1 MSKIKII
8 PCLSDN
14 YAYLIV
20 DEQTKKNIL
29 IDAPE
34 ADPILDYLKKNS
46 LNLDYILLTHHHA
59 DHIDG
64 VEKLRKEYN
73 LKIIGAKRDKKRLPE
88 LDIEVEDG
96 QTVDIGEL
104 EFHIIG
110 VDGHT
115 VGHIAFIWVA
125 ENIGFTGDSL
135 MVMGCGR
142 LFEDTPEKMFESL
155 QKFKQFS
162 KDMKIYS
169 GHEYTKSNIE
179 FALSIDKN
187 NSKLKDR
194 YKRVIETL
202 SKNEPTVP
210 STLREEYDTNPFL
223 RQDDPSIVKTLKM
236 ESLTSGERFAK
247 IRSLKDNF

>member
-1 MSKIKII
+1 MSKINII

-34 ADPILDYLKKNS
+34 SGPILDYLKRKS
-46 LNLDYILLTHHHA
+46 LNLDFILLTHHHP

-64 VEKLRKEYN
+64 VEDLREKYDC
-73 LKIIGAKRDKKRLPE
+73 KVVGAKRDKNRLPD
-88 LDIEVEDG
+88 LDIEVKDE
-96 QTVDIGEL
+96 QIIDIGGK
-104 EFHIIG
+104 EFKIID

-115 VGHIAFIWVA
+115 VGHIAFICVE
-125 ENIGFTGDSL
+125 ENIAFTGDSL

-142 LFEDTPEKMFESL
+142 LFEDTPAKMFESL
-155 QKFKQFS
+155 EKFKHFS

-169 GHEYTKSNIE
+169 GHEYTKANID
-179 FALSIDKN
+179 FALSIDQKN
-187 NSKLKDR
+187 LLLKDR
-194 YKRVIETL
+194 QKRVLENL

-223 RQDDPSIVKTLKM
+223 RQDDPSIVKNLNM
-236 ESLTSGERFAK
+236 ENLTSSERFAK